1 MITNKNQRNR
11 VVVTGM
17 GVIAPNGIGLDA
29 FWDSLVHGRSG
40 VGHITHFDASSFKSR
55 IAGEVKDFE
64 PLDYIDPKFKPKRM
78 ARHTQFAFAA
88 MKMALADAH
97 FEPAKHLVD
106 YPIPVMLGVST
117 TAMDILE
124 DCWGDLSRRGPRGVT
139 AGVVDCQPQAATQ
152 MLTMALGISSRA
164 TTISSACPSGLDAI
178 ASAAMM
184 IRQGEADIAVAGGTD
199 ATITPLSMASFSAAG
214 LSSTRNTDPER
225 ASRPFDLL
233 RDSGVISE
241 GAGMLIL
248 ENYETAI
255 ARGIEPYL
263 EITGYGTQG
272 DNYSSDELFGLG
284 QTMRAALMSAG
295 KTPDE
300 VDYICAYG
308 PGHPALDV
316 VETDMIK
323 RVFGRR
329 AYSVPIS
336 SIKGVT
342 GNALSAAGPHQVI
355 TCGLCFKH
363 NIIPPTANYEV
374 VDPRCDLD
382 YVPGR
387 FRPRKI
393 NTALINVRGL
403 GGGNSSLVVERVAA

>member
-1 MITNKNQRNR
+1 MKLKHNR

-17 GVIAPNGIGLDA
+17 GILAPNGIGLEA
-29 FWDSLVHGRSG
+29 FWESLVAGRSG
-40 VGHITHFDASSFKSR
+40 IGTITRFDPTAFKSR
-55 IAGEVKDFE
+55 IAGEVKGFD

-97 FEPAKHLVD
+97 FEPSKHPID
-106 YPIPVMLGVST
+106 HPIPVMLGVST

-164 TTISSACPSGLDAI
+164 TTIASACPSGLDAI
-178 ASAAMM
+178 ASAAAM
-184 IRQGEADIAVAGGTD
+184 IRQGEADLALAGGTD

-214 LSSTRNTDPER
+214 LSSTRNIDPER

-241 GAGMLIL
+241 GAGMLVL

-255 ARGIEPYL
+255 ARGAVPYL

-272 DNYSSDELFGLG
+272 DNYASDELFGLG
-284 QTMRAALMSAG
+284 QTMRTAMDNAG
-295 KTPDE
+295 KTPE
-300 VDYICAYG
+300 EIDYICAYG

-316 VETDMIK
+316 IETDMVK

-329 AYSVPIS
+329 AYSIPMS

-342 GNALSAAGPHQVI
+342 GNALSAAGPHQII
-355 TCGLCFKH
+355 TCALCFKYGM
-363 NIIPPTANYEV
+363 IPPTANYEV
-374 VDPRCDLD
+374 TDPRCDLD

-387 FRPRKI
+387 SRTRKI
-393 NTALINVRGL
+393 NSALINVRGL
-403 GGGNSSLVVERVAA
+403 GGGNSSMVVERVRE

>member
-1 MITNKNQRNR
+1 MNKRNR

-17 GVIAPNGIGLDA
+17 GVLAPNGIGLEA
-29 FWDSLVHGRSG
+29 FWESLVAGRSG
-40 VGHITHFDASSFKSR
+40 IGTITRFDPTSFKSR
-55 IAGEVKDFE
+55 IAGEVKNFE

-88 MKMALADAH
+88 MKMALADAA
-97 FEPAKHLVD
+97 FEPSKHPID
-106 YPIPVMLGVST
+106 HPIPVMLGVST

-124 DCWGDLSRRGPRGVT
+124 ECWGDLYRRGPRGVT

-152 MLTMALGISSRA
+152 MLTMALGISARA
-164 TTISSACPSGLDAI
+164 TTIASACPSGLDAI
-178 ASAAMM
+178 ASATAM

-214 LSSTRNTDPER
+214 LSSTRNSDPQH
-225 ASRPFDLL
+225 ASRPFDSL

-241 GAGMLIL
+241 GAGMVIL

-255 ARGIEPYL
+255 GRGVTPYL
-263 EITGYGTQG
+263 EIIGYGTQG
-272 DNYSSDELFGLG
+272 DSYASDELFGLG
-284 QTMRAALMSAG
+284 QTMRLALDSAG
-295 KTPDE
+295 KSPE
-300 VDYICAYG
+300 EIDYICAYG
-308 PGHPALDV
+308 PGHPALDI

-329 AYSVPIS
+329 AYGVPIS

-342 GNALSAAGPHQVI
+342 GNALSAAGPHQLI
-355 TCGLCFKH
+355 TCGLCIKYG
-363 NIIPPTANYEV
+363 IIPPTANYQMS
-374 VDPRCDLD
+374 DPRCDLD

-387 FRPRKI
+387 FRFRKI

-403 GGGNSSLVVERVAA
+403 GGGNSSLVVERVRE

>member
-1 MITNKNQRNR
+1 MAMLKRNR

-17 GVIAPNGIGLDA
+17 GVLAPNGIGLEA
-29 FWDSLVHGRSG
+29 FWDSLVAGRSG
-40 VGHITHFDASSFKSR
+40 IGPITRFDASAFKSR

-88 MKMALADAH
+88 MKMALKDANFDPSKQPIDH
-97 FEPAKHLVD
+97 
-106 YPIPVMLGVST
+106 PIPVMLGVST

-124 DCWGDLSRRGPRGVT
+124 DCWGDLSRRGPRGVS

-152 MLTMALGISSRA
+152 MLTIALGISSRA
-164 TTISSACPSGLDAI
+164 TTIASACPSGLDAI
-178 ASAAMM
+178 ASAAAM
-184 IRQGEADIAVAGGTD
+184 IRQGEADLAVAGGTD

-214 LSSTRNTDPER
+214 LSSTRNTEPER

-241 GAGMLIL
+241 GAGMLVL
-248 ENYETAI
+248 ENYETAV
-255 ARGIEPYL
+255 ARGVVPYL

-272 DNYSSDELFGLG
+272 DNFASDELFGLG
-284 QTMRAALMSAG
+284 QTMRAAIDSAG
-295 KTPDE
+295 RTPDE
-300 VDYICAYG
+300 IDYICAYG

-316 VETDMIK
+316 METDMIK

-329 AYSVPIS
+329 AYGIPVS

-342 GNALSAAGPHQVI
+342 GNALSAAGPHQII
-355 TCGLCFKH
+355 TCALCFKH
-363 NIIPPTANYEV
+363 GIIPPTANYEV
-374 VDPRCDLD
+374 SDPRCDLD

-387 FRPRKI
+387 YRTRKI

-403 GGGNSSLVVERVAA
+403 GGGNSSLVVERVVG

>member
-1 MITNKNQRNR
+1 MPKRNR

-17 GVIAPNGIGLDA
+17 GVLAPNGIGLDA
-29 FWDSLVHGRSG
+29 FWDSLVAGRSG
-40 VGHITHFDASSFKSR
+40 VGPITHFDASAFKSR
-55 IAGEVKDFE
+55 IAGEVKGFE

-88 MKMALADAH
+88 MKMAMADAG
-97 FEPAKHLVD
+97 FEPSKHPVD
-106 YPIPVMLGVST
+106 HPIPVLLGVST

-152 MLTMALGISSRA
+152 MLTMALGISARA
-164 TTISSACPSGLDAI
+164 TTIASACPSGLDAI
-178 ASAAMM
+178 ANAAAI

-199 ATITPLSMASFSAAG
+199 ATITPLSMASFAAAG
-214 LSSTRNTDPER
+214 LSSTRNTEPER

-233 RDSGVISE
+233 RDSGIISE
-241 GAGMLIL
+241 GAGILIL

-255 ARGIEPYL
+255 ARGTSPYL

-272 DNYSSDELFGLG
+272 DNYGSDELFGLG
-284 QTMRAALMSAG
+284 QTMRMALEGAG
-295 KTPDE
+295 KTTDD

-308 PGHPALDV
+308 PGHPALDI
-316 VETDMIK
+316 VEIDMIK
-323 RVFGRR
+323 RVFGNR
-329 AYSVPIS
+329 AYGVPIS

-342 GNALSAAGPHQVI
+342 GNALSAAGPHQLI
-355 TCGLCFKH
+355 TCALCFRH

-374 VDPRCDLD
+374 SDPRCDLD
-382 YVPGR
+382 FVPGR
-387 FRPRKI
+387 FRNRRI

-403 GGGNSSLVVERVAA
+403 GGGNSSMVVERVDDI

>member
-1 MITNKNQRNR
+1 
-11 VVVTGM
+11 M
-17 GVIAPNGIGLDA
+17 GILAPNGIGLEA
-29 FWDSLVHGRSG
+29 FWNSLVAGRSG
-40 VGHITHFDASSFKSR
+40 VGPITHFDPTSFKSR

-88 MKMALADAH
+88 MKMALTDAG
-97 FEPAKHLVD
+97 FEPSKHPID
-106 YPIPVMLGVST
+106 HPIPVMLGVST

-152 MLTMALGISSRA
+152 MLTLALGISARA
-164 TTISSACPSGLDAI
+164 TTIASACPSGLDAI
-178 ASAAMM
+178 ASAATM
-184 IRQGEADIAVAGGTD
+184 IRHGEADIAVAGGTD

-214 LSSTRNTDPER
+214 LSSTRNTDPKR

-248 ENYETAI
+248 ENYESAI
-255 ARGIEPYL
+255 ARGVTPYL

-272 DNYSSDELFGLG
+272 DNFSSDEVFGLG
-284 QTMRAALMSAG
+284 QTMRAALTSAG
-295 KTPDE
+295 RTPE
-300 VDYICAYG
+300 EIDYICAYG

-329 AYSVPIS
+329 AYGVPIS

-374 VDPRCDLD
+374 SDPRCDLD

-403 GGGNSSLVVERVAA
+403 GGGNSSLVVERVAG

>member
-1 MITNKNQRNR
+1 MKIKRNR

-17 GVIAPNGIGLDA
+17 GILAPNGIGLEA
-29 FWDSLVHGRSG
+29 FWESLVAGRSG
-40 VGHITHFDASSFKSR
+40 VGTITRFDPSAFTSR

-64 PLDYIDPKFKPKRM
+64 PLDYIDPKYKPRRM

-88 MKMALADAH
+88 MKMALADAD
-97 FEPAKHLVD
+97 FEPSKHPVD
-106 YPIPVMLGVST
+106 HPIPVMLGVST

-124 DCWGDLSRRGPRGVT
+124 DCWGDLARRGPRGVS

-152 MLTMALGISSRA
+152 MLTIALGISARA
-164 TTISSACPSGLDAI
+164 TTIASACPSGLDAI
-178 ASAAMM
+178 AAAAAM
-184 IRQGEADIAVAGGTD
+184 IRHGEADVAVAGGTD
-199 ATITPLSMASFSAAG
+199 ATITPLSMASFAAAG
-214 LSSTRNTDPER
+214 LSSTRNTDPGR

-241 GAGMLIL
+241 GAGMLFL
-248 ENYETAI
+248 ENYETAM
-255 ARGIEPYL
+255 ARGAVPYL

-272 DNYSSDELFGLG
+272 DNYASDELFGLG
-284 QTMRAALMSAG
+284 QTMRAALDGAG

-300 VDYICAYG
+300 IDYICAYG
-308 PGHPALDV
+308 PGHPALDI

-323 RVFGRR
+323 RVFGQR
-329 AYSVPIS
+329 AYGIPIS

-342 GNALSAAGPHQVI
+342 GNALSAAGPHQII
-355 TCGLCFKH
+355 TCALCFKH
-363 NIIPPTANYEV
+363 GMIPPTANYEV
-374 VDPRCDLD
+374 SDPRCDLD

-387 FRPRKI
+387 FRNRWI

-403 GGGNSSLVVERVAA
+403 GGGNSSMVVERVHE

>member
-1 MITNKNQRNR
+1 MKLKRNR

-17 GVIAPNGIGLDA
+17 GILAPNGIGLEA
-29 FWDSLVHGRSG
+29 FWKSLVAGRSG
-40 VGHITHFDASSFKSR
+40 IGTITRFDPTAFKSR
-55 IAGEVKDFE
+55 IAGEVKGFE

-97 FEPAKHLVD
+97 FEPSKHPVD
-106 YPIPVMLGVST
+106 HPIPVMLGVST

-152 MLTMALGISSRA
+152 MLTIALGISSRA
-164 TTISSACPSGLDAI
+164 TTIASACPSGLDAI
-178 ASAAMM
+178 ASAAAM
-184 IRQGEADIAVAGGTD
+184 IRQGEADLAVAGGTD
-199 ATITPLSMASFSAAG
+199 ATITPLSMASFATAG
-214 LSSTRNTDPER
+214 LSSTRNFDPER

-241 GAGMLIL
+241 GAGMLVL
-248 ENYETAI
+248 ENYETAM
-255 ARGIEPYL
+255 ARGAVPYL

-272 DNYSSDELFGLG
+272 DNYASDELFGLG
-284 QTMRAALMSAG
+284 QTMRAAIDSAG
-295 KTPDE
+295 KTPE
-300 VDYICAYG
+300 EIDYICAYG

-316 VETDMIK
+316 METDMVK

-329 AYSVPIS
+329 AYSIPMS

-342 GNALSAAGPHQVI
+342 GNALSAAGPHQII
-355 TCGLCFKH
+355 TCALCFKYG
-363 NIIPPTANYEV
+363 IIPPTANYEV
-374 VDPRCDLD
+374 SDPRCDLD
-382 YVPGR
+382 YVPKHSR
-387 FRPRKI
+387 ARKI

-403 GGGNSSLVVERVAA
+403 GGGNSSLVVERVRE

>member
-1 MITNKNQRNR
+1 MKLKRNR

-17 GVIAPNGIGLDA
+17 GILAPNGIGLEA
-29 FWDSLVHGRSG
+29 FWESLVAGRSG
-40 VGHITHFDASSFKSR
+40 IGTITRFDPSAFTSR

-64 PLDYIDPKFKPKRM
+64 PLDYIDLKYKPKRM

-88 MKMALADAH
+88 MKMALADAD
-97 FEPAKHLVD
+97 FEPSKHPVD
-106 YPIPVMLGVST
+106 HPIPVMLGVST

-124 DCWGDLSRRGPRGVT
+124 NCWGDLARRGPRGVS

-152 MLTMALGISSRA
+152 MLTIALGISSRA
-164 TTISSACPSGLDAI
+164 TTIASACPSGLDAV
-178 ASAAMM
+178 ASAAAM
-184 IRQGEADIAVAGGTD
+184 IRHGEADVAVAGGTD
-199 ATITPLSMASFSAAG
+199 ATITPLSMASFAAAG
-214 LSSTRNTDPER
+214 LSSTRNIDPER

-241 GAGMLIL
+241 GAGMLFL

-255 ARGIEPYL
+255 ARGAVPYL

-272 DNYSSDELFGLG
+272 DNYASDELFGLG
-284 QTMRAALMSAG
+284 QTMRAALDSAG
-295 KTPDE
+295 RTPE
-300 VDYICAYG
+300 EIDYICAYG

-323 RVFGRR
+323 RVFGQR
-329 AYSVPIS
+329 AYGIPIS

-342 GNALSAAGPHQVI
+342 GNALSAAGPHQII
-355 TCGLCFKH
+355 TCALCFRH
-363 NIIPPTANYEV
+363 GMIPPTANYEV
-374 VDPRCDLD
+374 ADPRCDLD

-387 FRPRKI
+387 SRARKI

-403 GGGNSSLVVERVAA
+403 GGGNSSMVVERVRE

>member
-1 MITNKNQRNR
+1 MNRRNR

-17 GVIAPNGIGLDA
+17 GVVAANGIGLDA
-29 FWDSLVHGRSG
+29 FWSSLVAGRSG
-40 VGHITHFDASSFKSR
+40 VGPITRFDATAFKSR

-78 ARHTQFAFAA
+78 ARHTQFALAA
-88 MKMALADAH
+88 MKMALADADY
-97 FEPAKHLVD
+97 EPAKYFIDH
-106 YPIPVMLGVST
+106 PIPVMLGVST

-124 DCWGDLSRRGPRGVT
+124 DCWSDLSRRGPRGVS

-152 MLTMALGISSRA
+152 MLTMALGISARA
-164 TTISSACPSGLDAI
+164 TTIASACPSGLDAI
-178 ASAAMM
+178 ACAAAM
-184 IRQGEADIAVAGGTD
+184 IRQGEADMAVAGGTD
-199 ATITPLSMASFSAAG
+199 ATITPLSMASFAAAG
-214 LSSTRNTDPER
+214 LSSTRNTEPER

-255 ARGIEPYL
+255 ARGVLPYL
-263 EITGYGTQG
+263 EIVGYGSQG
-272 DNYSSDELFGLG
+272 DNYGSDELFGLG
-284 QTMRAALMSAG
+284 QTMRMALDCAG
-295 KTPDE
+295 KTPEDI
-300 VDYICAYG
+300 DYICAYG
-308 PGHPALDV
+308 PGHPALDI

-323 RVFGRR
+323 RVFRHR

-363 NIIPPTANYEV
+363 NIIPPTANHEFP
-374 VDPRCDLD
+374 DPRCDLD
-382 YVPGR
+382 YVAGR
-387 FRPRKI
+387 FRNRKI

-403 GGGNSSLVVERVAA
+403 GGGNSSLVVQRVVE